1 MNSQESVIK
10 DIEKNGFSV
19 SAYLNGERIFASLKA
34 GLLPLAEFVV
44 KQSKEPKNYKDLIIG
59 DKIIG
64 KAGALLI
71 LNLEPSFV
79 YGGTISIKAKDL
91 ITNRGINLKYS
102 ELVPKILNKDKTD
115 SCPMEKLVTDVE
127 SPEEALNIFKKLF
140 SLS

>member
-1 MNSQESVIK
+1 MDAQEKVIK
-10 DIEKNGFSV
+10 DIEKNGFSASV
-19 SAYLNGERIFASLKA
+19 YLNQERIFVSSKV
-34 GLLPLAEFVV
+34 GLFPLAEFVV
-44 KQSKEPKNYKDLIIG
+44 KQSKESKNYKDLIIG

-79 YGGTISIKAKDL
+79 YGGIVSIKAKDL
-91 ITNRGINLKYS
+91 ITNRGINLKYGK
-102 ELVPKILNKDKTD
+102 LVPKILNRDKTD

-127 SPEEALNIFKKLF
+127 SCEEALNIFKKLF

>member
-1 MNSQESVIK
+1 MNSQESLIE

-44 KQSKEPKNYKDLIIG
+44 KQIKEPKNYKGLIIG

-79 YGGTISIKAKDL
+79 YGSTISIKAKDL
-91 ITNRGINLKYS
+91 ITNRGINLKYCK
-102 ELVPKILNKDKTD
+102 LVPKILNADKTD
-115 SCPMEKLVTDVE
+115 SCPMEKLVTDVG

>member
-44 KQSKEPKNYKDLIIG
+44 KQSKESKNYKDLIIG

-64 KAGALLI
+64 KAGALLV
-71 LNLEPSFV
+71 LNLEPLFI
-79 YGGTISIKAKDL
+79 YGGIISIKAKDL

>member
-44 KQSKEPKNYKDLIIG
+44 KQSKESKNYKDLIIG

>member
-1 MNSQESVIK
+1 MNSQGRVIE

-44 KQSKEPKNYKDLIIG
+44 KQSKESKNYKDLIIG

-64 KAGALLI
+64 KAGALLV
-71 LNLEPSFV
+71 LNLEPLFI
-79 YGGTISIKAKDL
+79 YGGIISIKAKDL

>member
-64 KAGALLI
+64 KAWALLI